1 MRDLKHLIYFENLLE
16 NSNNELIQQAQEAGR
31 KAIGH
36 VCYQIPEPLLNLPG
50 IFSVRLRAPRTTST
64 EMGNYYLSPIFCEAC
79 RAILNALS
87 KADFPSLTA

>member
-16 NSNNELIQQAQEAGR
+16 NSNNELIQQAQQEGK

-50 IFSVRLRAPRTTST
+50 LFSVRLRAPRTTST
-64 EMGNYYLSPIFCEAC
+64 EMGNYYLSPISAK
-79 RAILNALS
+79 RAAPYSNALS
-87 KADFPSLTA
+87 KADSVSLTA

>member
-16 NSNNELIQQAQEAGR
+16 NSNNELIQQAQQEGK

-50 IFSVRLRAPRTTST
+50 LFSVRLRASTTSAR
-64 EMGNYYLSPIFCEAC
+64 EIVISNNI
-79 RAILNALS
+79 
-87 KADFPSLTA
+87 